1 MKLNQ
6 LIAVLQSVKQNSAKA
21 ITEIYHLTQKPA
33 LFQGLQRTYTA
44 RDAEGYIYPPE
55 SQKVTTKATDLIE
68 QFVLGISEFYDLAYT
83 QDTANAIAKADV
95 KIDGITILAE
105 VPVPHLLFLE
115 KQLNDVKT
123 FIQKLPVLAIDKDWK
138 YDIARGFYA
147 TEPKETVK
155 TKKITDFVVAYEATT
170 EHPAQIKEVT
180 KDVVEGTWSLVE
192 FSSALPSDRV
202 RELLKRVD
210 KLLKAVVQAREEAN
224 SRTITEVKSS
234 EAIFGYLFAE

>member
-6 LIAVLQSVKQNSAKA
+6 LIAVLQSVKQNSTKA
-21 ITEIYHLTQKPA
+21 ITEIYHLAQKPV
-33 LFQGLQRTYTA
+33 LFQGLQRNYVA
-44 RDAEGYIYPPE
+44 RDAEGYIYPSE

-68 QFVLGISEFYDLAYT
+68 QFVQGVSEFYDLAYT

-95 KIDGITILAE
+95 KIDGTILLAE

-115 KQLNDVKT
+115 KQLADVKT

-138 YDIARGFYA
+138 YDTARGFYA

-224 SRTITEVKSS
+224 SRTVTEVKSS
-234 EAIFGYLFAE
+234 EAIFSYLFAE